1 MRLYNVLANSDVCL
15 SRMSCG
21 VAITGAC
28 ARLAVNG
35 VHGSSPKMIS
45 YGEKLLIRFGDVR
58 YANMAIWMTWSQSV
72 SLLIRVDNIFIIV
85 ALVCSTCPLVH
96 GEYGVASWC
105 VIPISRH
112 ASLLEL
118 EM

>member
-1 MRLYNVLANSDVCL
+1 MRLYNALANSDVCL

-58 YANMAIWMTWSQSV
+58 YANMAMW
-72 SLLIRVDNIFIIV
+72 II
-85 ALVCSTCPLVH
+85 
-96 GEYGVASWC
+96 
-105 VIPISRH
+105 
-112 ASLLEL
+112 
-118 EM
+118 